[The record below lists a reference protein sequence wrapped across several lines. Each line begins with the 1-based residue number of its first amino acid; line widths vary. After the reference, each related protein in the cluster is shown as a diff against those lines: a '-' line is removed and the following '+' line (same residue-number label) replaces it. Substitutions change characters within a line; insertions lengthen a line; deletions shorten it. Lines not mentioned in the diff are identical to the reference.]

1 MFYVYRKVYFGSIA
15 RGRVMVRMAVSA
27 RAVRAVYECE
37 AFPTNLADAGSS
49 LYECEA
55 FRRNVISSL
64 FGNCISL

>member
-49 LYECEA
+49 LYE
-55 FRRNVISSL
+55 
-64 FGNCISL
+64 